1 MILSAVR
8 HGWLA
13 VVMHFEPIVCV
24 FSEISVVSAFILSAL
39 LFTMHLH
46 VSCLL

>member
-13 VVMHFEPIVCV
+13 VVMHFEPFICVVILYWGIIPKQRDIVC
-24 FSEISVVSAFILSAL
+24 L
-39 LFTMHLH
+39 
-46 VSCLL
+46 